1 MNTDNEIDSC
11 KFVKRLLFLM
21 TSNNLSREKAAKAIG
36 VTRQALNNWV
46 NGQSI
51 PNIISASRI
60 AKHFNVSLDYLV
72 GNSDSMTVNNTQIG
86 IDDVALYKLKE
97 LYKNDDEYGDLTE
110 LLNAII
116 VKLDRK
122 LLHEINESEV
132 ISEYVYKILD
142 IKTE

>member
-1 MNTDNEIDSC
+1 MNIDNEIDSC

-72 GNSDSMTVNNTQIG
+72 GNSDLMTVNNTQIG

-97 LYKNDDEYGDLTE
+97 LYKNDDEYGDLTK

>member
-21 TSNNLSREKAAKAIG
+21 TSNNLSREKTAKAIG